1 MPCVYAT
8 CCPAQ
13 QVTGDLPSTELWEAL
28 KVFLLDDDTASSSS
42 SSSSSS
48 GKLSKGLNITAL
60 ADLVLYRLRSSG
72 SPNGGGGGN
81 PVLRAI
87 AVDFF
92 VALIQVEAVE
102 RSKFARAA
110 AEAAVEAARAAAE
123 AAEAATTAADAA
135 SAAASSAADTT
146 ATPPAKKLAPKAPSV
161 AAAPTPG
168 RSAVW
173 RLLVALSAS
182 ETAAEKAELLSV
194 LGAPA
199 LAVAVVDAEAVAGA
213 KSAGKMAAAHG
224 FGEGGGS
231 GVSAAHAKAR
241 IRFPLATAAVEKFRQ
256 LCSSRLASSSA
267 VMLACA
273 SSLVSFSVAAFR
285 ETPHYPASGSISGGA
300 ARRDK
305 AMSALAELAA
315 DGVLSSPSVV
325 GLLSAGGGGGG
336 GGGSGGVATAGVRS
350 LLLPQLR
357 ALAAVHAW
365 PRRRVGVAV
374 VRSLAKAP
382 VESPLAVDLAVLAS
396 HIIRAGEHDAQGAG
410 GEERDEAEK
419 VLWRLL
425 FGRRFCD
432 QNPKVRLYGGSFL
445 TGRRLVRD
453 EGVCLTICPQRSTH
467 FSRMIVLS
475 CEFNFVRRLTA
486 GLLLAF

>member
-1 MPCVYAT
+1 MLSASAPRAFPV
-8 CCPAQ
+8 Q
-13 QVTGDLPSTELWEAL
+13 QVTGDLPSTELWESL

-42 SSSSSS
+42 SSSSS
-48 GKLSKGLNITAL
+48 KLSKGPNITAL
-60 ADLVLYRLRSSG
+60 VDLVLYRLRSSG
-72 SPNGGGGGN
+72 SPGGSGGN

-110 AEAAVEAARAAAE
+110 AEAAVEAAA
-123 AAEAATTAADAA
+123 AADAA
-135 SAAASSAADTT
+135 AAAAAAAAASSSADTT
-146 ATPPAKKLAPKAPSV
+146 TAIPPAKKTSPKAPSV

-173 RLLVALSAS
+173 RLLGALSAS
-182 ETAAEKAELLSV
+182 ETDAEKAELLSV

-231 GVSAAHAKAR
+231 SGVSEAHAKAR

-256 LCSSRLASSSA
+256 LCSSPSASSATATAAA

-315 DGVLSSPSVV
+315 DGVLSSLSVV

-336 GGGSGGVATAGVRS
+336 GSGGVAAAAAAPATVGVRS
-350 LLLPQLR
+350 VLLPQLR

-374 VRSLAKAP
+374 VRSLAGAP
-382 VESPLAVDLAVLAS
+382 AGSPLAVDLAVLAS
-396 HIIRAGEHDAQGAG
+396 HVVRAGEQGSQGTG
-410 GEERDEAEK
+410 GEEGDEVEK
-419 VLWRLL
+419 VLWGLL

-432 QNPKVRLYGGSFL
+432 QNPKVRKSGVGGSR
-445 TGRRLVRD
+445 GR
-453 EGVCLTICPQRSTH
+453 PAQQ
-467 FSRMIVLS
+467 VL
-475 CEFNFVRRLTA
+475 FF
-486 GLLLAF
+486 